1 MIEYYLIYKQLKTK
15 QNKMKQKKE
24 TETLILRTN
33 LTIPKE
39 TKQNIKIESA
49 KQGFDN
55 VKTYLED
62 FLIKKHK

>member
-1 MIEYYLIYKQLKTK
+1 MLFNNLK

-33 LTIPKE
+33 LAIPKE
-39 TKQNIKIESA
+39 TKKNIKIESA

-55 VKTYLED
+55 VKNYLED
-62 FLIKKHK
+62 LLIKNHK